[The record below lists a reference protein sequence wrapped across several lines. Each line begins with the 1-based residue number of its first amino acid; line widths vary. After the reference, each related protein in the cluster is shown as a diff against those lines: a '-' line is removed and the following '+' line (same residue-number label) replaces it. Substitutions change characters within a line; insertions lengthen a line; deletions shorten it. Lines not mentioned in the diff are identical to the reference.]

1 MTVLDFASLA
11 VEAPSKVWDLTVAA
25 RGLYLWL
32 WSCRQHLGLGQGC
45 LGTWS

>member
-1 MTVLDFASLA
+1 MTNLHFASLA
-11 VEAPSKVWDLTVAA
+11 VEEPSKVWDLTVAS

-32 WSCRQHLGLGQGC
+32 WSCQQHLGLGQGC